1 MSNSRDR
8 TITSGCHQLSS
19 AFGRSTG
26 RINQVGEKIESGM
39 PDEGE
44 TGQLADW
51 EKAQQWLLHER
62 VTRMSAKVMKC
73 HIARRELV
81 LC

>member
-1 MSNSRDR
+1 MVK
-8 TITSGCHQLSS
+8 SG
-19 AFGRSTG
+19 
-26 RINQVGEKIESGM
+26 KIESGM

-73 HIARRELV
+73 HRARRELV
-81 LC
+81 FVDPVQSV